1 MTVGTEARA
10 ELSPV
15 LLTYQVKVIF
25 TLRNKSM
32 NHGSWWIKVLLQL
45 QPEIAGGISLLFR
58 LRENH
63 GDKEFGEGSQ
73 RDET

>member
-1 MTVGTEARA
+1 MTVGTEASEARA

-32 NHGSWWIKVLLQL
+32 NHGSWLLKNVLGFKDKVL
-45 QPEIAGGISLLFR
+45 A
-58 LRENH
+58 
-63 GDKEFGEGSQ
+63 
-73 RDET
+73 